1 MRLKS
6 RIISVLTAA
15 VTLLSGS
22 AFTVSASAAPAY
34 PEYGTR
40 AYGKMELMRAMGFVG
55 TDDDLAST
63 LTRGEF
69 AAWLCKIAG
78 KSEDEPAYGAEFSDV
93 NGDTA
98 YSREISIAA
107 AEGYMSGSGGKFNPT
122 DAVSRNETA
131 AALVRLAGYDAY
143 ARQKGGYPAGYLV
156 QASSLGILSGAGT
169 EANRYNLLMMC
180 YNTLCGKM
188 LVPDGIRDGNVT
200 YSDDEKVIE
209 HCHDIYEVRGV
220 MNANRFTRL
229 QSDDIVPSPYSV
241 EIDGVL
247 YDTDADYN
255 GLIGMS
261 VRGFCRIDSDT
272 DDKTIVSLYAD
283 DADNKVLELEDDE
296 LEGDSLT
303 KNYALSYRKN
313 NSRKSVQLVK
323 GFDFV
328 WNNRIDLARDNADI
342 FKADKIRLID
352 SNNDGKY
359 ETVIAEKCETMK
371 FLSVDLHTETV
382 YCDRG
387 TLKKSS
393 ADGAYMGFALCD
405 GESRTEV
412 YPEQLEAGMVL
423 SVYRSKDG
431 LYVQGYATETVLSGT
446 VGGIDDEDGVKI
458 GDSWYELAD
467 SVDKS
472 EFVMGTEV
480 DLLLDMLG
488 RIAYIDT
495 AGGSFDYKYAY
506 LFSVR
511 SITEDETTLAKL
523 ITKTGELKLNI
534 EDSFLLDGEKADA
547 EAALALSRQLIRYKI
562 NRKGNIRS
570 IDTAKFSTYNKNDD
584 SLELYKH
591 AQMKLYPLS
600 GIIDTK
606 FKLTGSTFT
615 LVVPS
620 IASEQDDIELYDT
633 VFDFNDEPQNYDFAC
648 FDIDEKDMSV
658 GACIYYDAKSR
669 KGQVATDGGTDIGIV
684 KKIRRECVDG
694 DIVDRVTLFTKT
706 GETAYTAAESLM
718 QEDLKRLSFGDVVR
732 YVINT
737 KGEVSTIYKEC
748 DVNRDEVLD
757 TVLAEKTSGYYDFNF
772 GRVLRKENDYLVLL
786 SNSDNADYSVN
797 TFENR
802 RIIYTS
808 KMQNCWLVDMTEG
821 TVEMCDLS
829 NVAQYIADGSPSYVY
844 ARTYKYYNLINL
856 IVYKY

>member
-6 RIISVLTAA
+6 RIISVLTAV

-255 GLIGMS
+255 GLIGLS

-405 GESRTEV
+405 GESRAEV

-431 LYVQGYATETVLSGT
+431 LYVQGYATEAVLSGT
-446 VGGIDDEDGVKI
+446 VGGN
-458 GDSWYELAD
+458 Y
-467 SVDKS
+467 
-472 EFVMGTEV
+472 
-480 DLLLDMLG
+480 
-488 RIAYIDT
+488 
-495 AGGSFDYKYAY
+495 DYKYAY

-534 EDSFLLDGEKADA
+534 EDSFLLDGKKADA
-547 EAALALSRQLIRYKI
+547 DAALALSRQLIRYKI

-570 IDTAKFSTYNKNDD
+570 IDTAKFKEYNKDD
-584 SLELYKH
+584 SLELYKR

-633 VFDFNDEPQNYDFAC
+633 VFDFDSEPQNYDFAC

-694 DIVDRVTLFTKT
+694 DVVDRVILFTKT
-706 GETAYTAAESLM
+706 GETAYTAAESLT
-718 QEDLKRLSFGDVVR
+718 QEDLKSLSFGDVVR

-737 KGEVSTIYKEC
+737 KGEVSTIYREC